1 MLKGRTNIQN
11 VQNHSSKLFFIQSA
25 AAHFYGYTYSKLMVL
40 RKYPLPCSIFILTFN
55 YIEHLLSGTINQQWG
70 NGVLFLFLYS
80 LPVALGKILNA
91 IKNTKYSRFIESYK
105 KVHKVQQYSLLFP
118 SIPGPSLFLLSPSP
132 LFRTPIQKSSK
143 HSNSP
148 RASFF
153 LSSTIEEWSFQ
164 SQSRLTSAP
173 LVHHFFDHQD
183 PFSLQR
189 TMPGR

>member
-1 MLKGRTNIQN
+1 ML
-11 VQNHSSKLFFIQSA
+11 FI
-25 AAHFYGYTYSKLMVL
+25 Y
-40 RKYPLPCSIFILTFN
+40 IN
-55 YIEHLLSGTINQQWG
+55 YIDNLLSGTINQQWG
-70 NGVLFLFLYS
+70 NGVLFLFLYN
-80 LPVALGKILNA
+80 LPVALGRILNE
-91 IKNTKYSRFIESYK
+91 IRNTKYFRFIESYK

-118 SIPGPSLFLLSPSP
+118 SIPGPSLFLLSPPP
-132 LFRTPIQKSSK
+132 LFRTPIQKISK
-143 HSNSP
+143 RSNSP

-153 LSSTIEEWSFQ
+153 LSSTIEECSFQ